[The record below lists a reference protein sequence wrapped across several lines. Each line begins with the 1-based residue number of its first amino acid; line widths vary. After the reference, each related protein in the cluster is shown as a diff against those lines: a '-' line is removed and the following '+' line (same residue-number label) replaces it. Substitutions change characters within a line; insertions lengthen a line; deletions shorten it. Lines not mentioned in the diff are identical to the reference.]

1 VARPHRDR
9 LKTAAQLLRSDGH
22 EEAALDVEA
31 VIAPGGWTLIRE
43 SGPTQTDVVSLPLTM
58 DRRLKE
64 RIVEAAQ
71 ATGTVLSISA
81 AEGCRAF
88 LRDDDDRFVP
98 PRVVQV
104 RGSAGYSKTTLTVT
118 LPESLRD
125 EVRKALPAA
134 ISEAGYRITLSSIV
148 IEWLL
153 EELGVQRPLD

>member
-9 LKTAAQLLRSDGH
+9 LKTAAQLLRSEGH

-71 ATGTVLSISA
+71 ATGTVLSNSA
-81 AEGCRAF
+81 TEGLRAF
-88 LRDDDDRFVP
+88 LAGDFVP

-118 LPESLRD
+118 LPESL
-125 EVRKALPAA
+125 RKALPAA

-153 EELGVQRPLD
+153 EELGVERPLD